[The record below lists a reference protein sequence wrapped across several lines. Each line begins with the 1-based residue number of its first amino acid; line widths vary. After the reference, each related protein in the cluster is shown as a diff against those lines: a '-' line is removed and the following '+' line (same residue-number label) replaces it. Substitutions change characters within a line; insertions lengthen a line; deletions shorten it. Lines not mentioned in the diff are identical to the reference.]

1 MMHSLVV
8 VLLMVT
14 ACASSPKKQTQMKEL
29 APDAWAELQE
39 QTSESVILDVRTAE
53 EFESG
58 YIKGALNMDIRGGAD
73 FVASIEML
81 DKSKP
86 YFVYCRSGARSGQAC
101 KLMSQ
106 MGFSA
111 VYNLDGGVLAW
122 EGDLEE

>member
-1 MMHSLVV
+1 MYKTVV
-8 VLLMVT
+8 VILTLT
-14 ACASSPKKQTQMKEL
+14 ACLSSAKKQTQMNEL

-39 QTSESVILDVRTAE
+39 QILDSVILDVRTEE

-58 YIKGALNMDIRGGAD
+58 YIKGALNMDIHGGAD
-73 FVASIEML
+73 FLSSIDAL
-81 DKSKP
+81 DKSKS

-101 KLMSQ
+101 QLMSQ

-111 VYNLDGGVLAW
+111 VYNLEGGVLAW

>member
-1 MMHSLVV
+1 MHRNIV
-8 VLLMVT
+8 VLLFVI
-14 ACASSPKKQTQMKEL
+14 ACVSSPKKQTQMNEL

-39 QTSESVILDVRTAE
+39 QTLESVILDVRTEE

-73 FVASIEML
+73 FLASIESL
-81 DKSKP
+81 DKSKS

-101 KLMSQ
+101 QLMSQ

-111 VYNLDGGVLAW
+111 VYNLEGGVLAW

>member
-1 MMHSLVV
+1 MFKRLIF
-8 VLLMVT
+8 LLMVT
-14 ACASSPKKQTQMKEL
+14 ACISSPKKQTQMNEL
-29 APDAWAELQE
+29 APDAWAELQK
-39 QTSESVILDVRTAE
+39 QTSASVILDVRTSE

-73 FVASIEML
+73 FLASIEML
-81 DKSKP
+81 DKSKS

-101 KLMSQ
+101 QLMSQ

-111 VYNLDGGVLAW
+111 VYNLEGGVLAW